1 MKLTIIGAG
10 PGGYSAAFAAAKAGV
25 DVTLVE
31 RAKLGGH
38 MPAHG
43 CIPTKT
49 LRSSADVLEM
59 SGRLAEFGITGEC
72 TLKAD
77 MPAIVNRKRKVTA
90 TLQTGLE
97 KTCAQLKVRVVY
109 GKAELVS
116 AKLVRV
122 TTAEGMEEV
131 ESDNVIIATGSS
143 PLELPAL
150 PVDHARVLSSDD
162 ALELQA
168 VPASLI
174 IVGGGVI
181 AASWRSSTGRSAP
194 R

>member
-25 DVTLVE
+25 EVTLVE
-31 RAKLGGH
+31 RAKLGGTCLH
-38 MPAHG
+38 TG

-72 TLKAD
+72 ALKAD

-116 AKLVRV
+116 A
-122 TTAEGMEEV
+122 
-131 ESDNVIIATGSS
+131 
-143 PLELPAL
+143 
-150 PVDHARVLSSDD
+150 
-162 ALELQA
+162 
-168 VPASLI
+168 
-174 IVGGGVI
+174 
-181 AASWRSSTGRSAP
+181 
-194 R
+194 